1 MSITMKKCSRC
12 GTEKPIT
19 EFYNSQNLSDG
30 KTIWCK
36 DCVKEYNRNRYNRIK
51 MENINM
57 NPTQSPKS
65 DIRGGQNNDLS
76 RFTPREL
83 MQELAKRG
91 YRGTLEYVKRIDIT
105 KF

>member
-1 MSITMKKCSRC
+1 MDITMKQCYHC
-12 GTEKPIT
+12 GVEKPVT
-19 EFYNSQNLSDG
+19 EFYNHKGSLDG
-30 KTIWCK
+30 KSSWCK

>member
-1 MSITMKKCSRC
+1 MGITMKQCYHC
-12 GTEKPIT
+12 GVKKPTT
-19 EFYNSQNLSDG
+19 EFYDSKSSSDG
-30 KTIWCK
+30 KAAWCK
-36 DCVKEYNRNRYNRIK
+36 DCMKEYNKNRYNRKK
-51 MENINM
+51 MENITLNQ
-57 NPTQSPKS
+57 TQPQKT

>member
-1 MSITMKKCSRC
+1 MDITMKQCYHC
-12 GTEKPIT
+12 GVEKPVT
-19 EFYNSQNLSDG
+19 EFYNYKGSLDG
-30 KTIWCK
+30 KSSWCK

-51 MENINM
+51 MENINT
-57 NPTQSPKS
+57 NQTQSQKS

>member
-1 MSITMKKCSRC
+1 MGITMKQCYHC
-12 GTEKPIT
+12 GVEKPIT
-19 EFYNSQNLSDG
+19 EFYDSKRSLDG
-30 KTIWCK
+30 KLSWCK
-36 DCVKEYNRNRYNRIK
+36 ECMKEYNRNRNNRIK
-51 MENINM
+51 MENTTM
-57 NPTQSPKS
+57 NQTQPQKT

>member
-1 MSITMKKCSRC
+1 MDITMKQCCHC
-12 GTEKPIT
+12 GVEKPTT
-19 EFYNSQNLSDG
+19 EFYDSKRSSDG
-30 KTIWCK
+30 KTAWCK

-57 NPTQSPKS
+57 NPTQPQKS